1 MKYGIKSH
9 LLFFPRIL
17 IRIFELFMPSQS
29 KYNPKEWEK
38 VPCPFCGSTEY
49 SIYERFGSE
58 LQFTYVLCRHC
69 TLVYESPR
77 PRYDQDFIDAAYAS
91 YYQFSENIELEND
104 TNIQHS
110 SVNMF
115 KEEVENLLKY
125 DKKRSN
131 VLDIGSAMG
140 TFLFA
145 ARPYY
150 KKAIGLDVSEQMA
163 RFAEKSTGA
172 TVFLKQF
179 NEFEYAEKFSLI
191 HMSHV
196 IEHIPNPVDWLQ
208 KAAAMLEEDG
218 ILVINVPN
226 KFSLGFRMQHLF
238 YKTGLK
244 KQFSSTWSDPA
255 RVPDHLYEPNVK
267 SMLMLLKVNQFEV
280 LDYFSYSRKDPV
292 SRHSVISKF
301 MNRFLHIGSNL
312 SFIVRP
318 LKKA

>member
-1 MKYGIKSH
+1 
-9 LLFFPRIL
+9 
-17 IRIFELFMPSQS
+17 MPSQEI
-29 KYNPKEWEK
+29 YIPREWEK
-38 VPCPFCGSTEY
+38 VPCPFCGSAEF

-58 LQFTYVLCRHC
+58 LQYTYVLCRNC
-69 TLVYESPR
+69 TLVYQSPR
-77 PRYDQDFIDAAYAS
+77 PRYDQHFIDSAYAS
-91 YYQFSENIELEND
+91 YYQFSENLELNSQ
-104 TNIQHS
+104 TSVQHS

-115 KEEVENLLKY
+115 QEEVQHLLKF
-125 DKKRSN
+125 DQRRTN

-145 ARPYY
+145 AKPYY

-172 TVFLKQF
+172 TIYIQQF
-179 NEFEYAEKFSLI
+179 NDFSYPEKFSLI

-196 IEHIPNPVDWLQ
+196 IEHVPNPVEWLHQ
-208 KAAAMLEEDG
+208 AKSMLEDDG

-226 KFSLGFRMQHLF
+226 KYSLAFRVQHLF

-244 KQFSSTWSDPA
+244 PQFSSTWTDPA

-267 SMLMLLKVNQFEV
+267 SMLMLFDSNGFEV
-280 LDYFSYSRKDPV
+280 LEYFSYSRKDPV
-292 SRHSVISKF
+292 SNRSLFSKF
-301 MNRFLHIGSNL
+301 YNRVLYKGSNL

-318 LKKA
+318 AKKVV

>member
-1 MKYGIKSH
+1 
-9 LLFFPRIL
+9 
-17 IRIFELFMPSQS
+17 MPSTS
-29 KYNPKEWEK
+29 PYIPKEWEK

-58 LQFTYVLCRHC
+58 FQFTYVLCRDC
-69 TLVYESPR
+69 SLVYQSPR
-77 PRYDQDFIDAAYAS
+77 PKYNQDFIDSAYAS
-91 YYQFSENIELEND
+91 YYQFSDDLDLNSNS
-104 TNIQHS
+104 TVQHS

-125 DKKRSN
+125 DLKRTN

-145 ARPYY
+145 AKPYY

-172 TVFLKQF
+172 TVYLKQF
-179 NEFEYAEKFSLI
+179 NEFIYEEKFSLI

-196 IEHIPNPVDWLQ
+196 IEHVPNPVAWLH
-208 KAAAMLEEDG
+208 KAAAMLEPEG

-226 KFSLGFRMQHLF
+226 KFSLAFRLQHFF

-244 KQFSSTWSDPA
+244 PQFSSTWTDPA

-267 SMLMLLKVNQFEV
+267 SMLRLLEANEFDV

-292 SRHSVISKF
+292 SIHSPFSKF
-301 MNRFLHIGSNL
+301 YNRILHKGSNL

-318 LKKA
+318 GKRG

>member
-1 MKYGIKSH
+1 
-9 LLFFPRIL
+9 
-17 IRIFELFMPSQS
+17 MPSLS
-29 KYNPKEWEK
+29 KYIPKEWEK
-38 VPCPFCGSTEY
+38 VPCPFCGSAEY

-58 LQFTYVLCRHC
+58 LQFTYVLCRNC
-69 TLVYESPR
+69 KLVYQSPR
-77 PRYDQDFIDAAYAS
+77 PKYDQDFIDSAYAS
-91 YYQFSENIELEND
+91 YYQFSENIELNND

-115 KEEVENLLKY
+115 REEVENLLKY
-125 DKKRSN
+125 DKKRNN

-140 TFLFA
+140 TFLYA

-172 TVFLKQF
+172 TVYLKQF
-179 NEFEYAEKFSLI
+179 NEFVYEEKFSLI

-196 IEHIPNPVDWLQ
+196 IEHVPNPVEWLQ
-208 KAAAMLEEDG
+208 KAAIMLEEDG

-226 KFSLGFRMQHLF
+226 KFSMSFRLQHFF
-238 YKTGLK
+238 YKAGLK
-244 KQFSSTWSDPA
+244 KQFSSTWSDPN
-255 RVPDHLYEPNVK
+255 RVPDHLFEPNGE
-267 SMLMLLKVNQFEV
+267 SMLRVLRVNHFEV

-292 SRHSVISKF
+292 SSHSVISKLA
-301 MNRFLHIGSNL
+301 NRFLHIGSNL
-312 SFIVRP
+312 SFIVKP